1 VVEILWLFSPDL
13 PCQNLMTMTVVLDG
27 SATADVI
34 RGQMITGDKI
44 ILCDSRVENCSNNV
58 EPAANLVVI
67 VRQPNRRTHPA
78 VGTIQSQAC
87 SHHRDVEV

>member
-34 RGQMITGDKI
+34 RGQMITGDKKFSY
-44 ILCDSRVENCSNNV
+44 CVTVE
-58 EPAANLVVI
+58 
-67 VRQPNRRTHPA
+67 
-78 VGTIQSQAC
+78 
-87 SHHRDVEV
+87 